1 MQELCDFQG
10 QVNLDEFQINE
21 RRRAKSTMKYEIKLS
36 HCQKKGFL
44 PTSVGF
50 LNNDLK
56 NDMHIR
62 SFQRKVIPI
71 QSILPSLK
79 PTRNSKSSKFA
90 SQSKRTSQLNA
101 LNRKKSFMKPVGK
114 SNDFYIF
121 HNFFLQSLT

>member
-10 QVNLDEFQINE
+10 QVNLDEFQMIE
-21 RRRAKSTMKYEIKLS
+21 KRRAKSTMKYEIKLD
-36 HCQKKGFL
+36 HCKNKGFL
-44 PTSVGF
+44 PTSIGF

-79 PTRNSKSSKFA
+79 PIRNSKSSKFA
-90 SQSKRTSQLNA
+90 SQSKRASQLNA
-101 LNRKKSFMKPVGK
+101 IQRKKSFMKPVGK
-114 SNDFYIF
+114 SNDFYRF
-121 HNFFLQSLT
+121 QNFFLQSLS